1 MSVQNT
7 VSYEKQ
13 LIQTERDQKVVR
25 SVNLIQNAQY
35 TLSLEEQR
43 FLLYCIS
50 KDKPDDSEQQT
61 YTIALRDYLSVCGL
75 SQKTSYANMK
85 QNIIT
90 TLQKMILAIEYS
102 DPDGKT
108 KFMVTNWFDHITL
121 TKEDGLAEFQ
131 FSSTVSKEL
140 IGLARY
146 NQKVDDANKL
156 YYISDELKYML
167 PFRCR
172 YSFYLYP
179 LLRSYQNR
187 HEWTFTLE
195 ELRELAKT
203 AGYPV
208 VGTATQ
214 KLQSPVAAT
223 FMGSGR
229 LLELKDYM
237 EAAEADIIIFDEEL
251 SPAQLRNIEELCDCP
266 VLDRTMLIL
275 DIFAARAVSGEGKL
289 QVELARL
296 QYQLPRLAGRG
307 VQLSRQGGG
316 GTGGTGA
323 RRGAGESKLEVD
335 RRHIRRRIDA
345 LKTELTALARRREQR
360 RTRRK
365 KDGITTVAIV
375 GYTNVGKST
384 LLNTL
389 TEAGVLAEDKLFATL
404 DPTSRALA
412 LPDGRSV
419 MLIDTVGLVRRLP
432 HQLVEAFHSTLEEAA
447 NADLILSVCDITS
460 PELLEQR
467 AVTER
472 LLEELGVEGTPVI
485 TVLNKCDAAP
495 DARSEPYKGCVRIS
509 AKTGY
514 GLPQLLQAIAEA
526 LPPQR
531 IRCRLCLPYTE
542 GALLHR
548 LEQQGQIFRREY
560 TAEGTL
566 LDAEVEQRDWRLYES
581 YLKTED

>member
-1 MSVQNT
+1 MEFYENEVRPERAFLVSVDTGEFDAEASMSEL
-7 VSYEKQ
+7 YELTESAGAQ
-13 LIQTERDQKVVR
+13 PVGAMIQKRE
-25 SVNLIQNAQY
+25 
-35 TLSLEEQR
+35 
-43 FLLYCIS
+43 
-50 KDKPDDSEQQT
+50 KPD
-61 YTIALRDYLSVCGL
+61 G
-75 SQKTSYANMK
+75 
-85 QNIIT
+85 
-90 TLQKMILAIEYS
+90 
-102 DPDGKT
+102 
-108 KFMVTNWFDHITL
+108 
-121 TKEDGLAEFQ
+121 
-131 FSSTVSKEL
+131 
-140 IGLARY
+140 
-146 NQKVDDANKL
+146 
-156 YYISDELKYML
+156 
-167 PFRCR
+167 
-172 YSFYLYP
+172 
-179 LLRSYQNR
+179 
-187 HEWTFTLE
+187 
-195 ELRELAKT
+195 
-203 AGYPV
+203 
-208 VGTATQ
+208 ATCI
-214 KLQSPVAAT
+214 
-223 FMGSGR
+223 GSGR
-229 LLELKDYM
+229 LEELKEVCQSQEIDL
-237 EAAEADIIIFDEEL
+237 IIFDCEL
-251 SPAQLRNIEELCDCP
+251 SPTQIRNLEFETEVRII
-266 VLDRTMLIL
+266 DRTMLIL
-275 DIFAARAVSGEGKL
+275 DIFASRARSREGKL

-566 LDAEVEQRDWRLYES
+566 LDAEVEQRDWRLYEP
-581 YLKTED
+581 YLKMED